1 MTYKFNDFTSNKV
14 LRDNNN
20 YNFTGCFCA
29 KEKNLLSLPA
39 RSNRRSQMNE
49 KEIQGVKQRF
59 GIIGTNS
66 QLNRAIEVALQVAK
80 TDLSV
85 LVTGESGVG
94 KEFFPQIIHTFSSR
108 KHGPYF
114 AINCGAI
121 PEGTIDSELFGHEK
135 GAYTDAKSE
144 RKGYFE
150 IANGGTLFLD
160 EVGELP
166 LQTQVR
172 LLRVLETGEFI
183 RMGSSQVLKTS
194 VRVVAATN
202 LDMRQAIRSG
212 RFREDLYYRL
222 SAVEI
227 RVPALRERKEDIPL
241 LFRKFAL
248 DFSDKYRMPAIRLNE
263 EATRLLQSYYWNGNI
278 RQLKNVAER
287 VSIIETNHDITA
299 DTLRRYLPENEMETG
314 LQPLSSFQST
324 GDAYMN
330 ERELL
335 YKVLFDMRKDISDL
349 KQRMAQQTQ
358 QNAQPQVVSVGTPMV
373 KVGTKSDMPAEE
385 FQQVEEVHD
394 EPDSIVDIEKEAIRR
409 ALERFHGN
417 RKATAQALGM
427 GERTLYR
434 KIKEYGM

>member
-14 LRDNNN
+14 LRDSNN

-39 RSNRRSQMNE
+39 GSNRRSQMNE

-314 LQPLSSFQST
+314 LQPLSSFHST

-373 KVGTKSDMPAEE
+373 KVGTKTDMPADE